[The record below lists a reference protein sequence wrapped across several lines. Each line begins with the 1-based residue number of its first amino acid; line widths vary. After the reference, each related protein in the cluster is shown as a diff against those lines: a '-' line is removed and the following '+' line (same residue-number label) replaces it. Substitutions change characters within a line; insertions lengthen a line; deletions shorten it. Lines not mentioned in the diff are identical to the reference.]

1 MATPAKG
8 KRATTAEPILGGPAS
23 VVDSACPLDCP
34 DACSL
39 SVTVQHGKIIK
50 IDGSSRQEVTN
61 GYICA
66 KVRKFDQVV
75 YGEDRLLYPPV
86 RKGPPGDPQ
95 AERVAWDEAHALASS

>member
-8 KRATTAEPILGGPAS
+8 KRATPPEPILGGPAS

-75 YGEDRLLYPPV
+75 YGEDRLLHPAV
-86 RKGPPGDPQ
+86 RKGRKGGGTVKRGAGRGARRPR
-95 AERVAWDEAHALASS
+95 A